1 VVAAGLAITCLAG
14 VIGWNL
20 LSFASRATSPILVQ
34 KNKNTADLEAQLE
47 RDFGDGGSPS
57 LLYDQSINNTLLAQA
72 HKAPHGKLIP
82 LMSTHEDITLRS
94 RLQQLFDSYGG
105 SFTPH
110 FYYFNPQDGSYV
122 EINGYAPV
130 PAASVIK
137 LPILLDYLLSLDEHN
152 IRMET
157 PLLYTEFHRAGGAGE
172 LQYRDPGLI
181 FSANHVAAD
190 MIRISD
196 NTCTNM
202 MISYLGGSEKVNRR
216 LADLGLKKTRI
227 RNWLPDLTGTNT
239 ISAYEIVTILN
250 NIDRSPLISNLTR
263 YNGLNIL
270 EQTHNRR
277 LLVNPLPG
285 DVRVAHKTGD
295 IGTSLGDSGIFYLP
309 DGRKYI
315 ISVQVERPFNDYTPR
330 DMIQKA
336 SRMVYEHVA
345 SQQLPDSS
353 IATRI

>member
-1 VVAAGLAITCLAG
+1 MAAGLAIACLAG
-14 VIGWNL
+14 VAGWNL
-20 LSFASRATSPILVQ
+20 FNFASRAATPVLAQ
-34 KNKNTADLEAQLE
+34 KSDNTADLTAQLE
-47 RDFGDGGSPS
+47 RDFGYGSTPS
-57 LLYDQSINNTLLAQA
+57 LLYDQSLDNGLLTHAYSA
-72 HKAPHGKLIP
+72 SHGKLMP
-82 LMSTHEDITLRS
+82 LMPSHEDIALRS
-94 RLQQLFDSYGG
+94 RLQQLFDSYGSG
-105 SFTPH
+105 FTPH
-110 FYYFNPQDGSYV
+110 FYYFNSQDGSYV

-137 LPILLDYLLSLDEHN
+137 LPILLDYLLSLDEHD

-157 PLLYTEFHRAGGAGE
+157 PLLYTEFHRAAGAGE
-172 LQYRDPGLI
+172 LQYQEPGLV
-181 FSANHVAAD
+181 FTANHVAAD

-202 MISYLGGSEKVNRR
+202 MISYLGGSDAVNRR
-216 LADLGLKKTRI
+216 LAELGLRQTRI

-239 ISAYEIVTILN
+239 ISAYEMATILN
-250 NIDRSPLISNLTR
+250 NIDRGPLISNLTR

-295 IGTSLGDSGIFYLP
+295 IGTSLGDSGIVYLP

-315 ISVQVERPFNDYTPR
+315 ISVQVERPYNDYTPR

-345 SQQLPDSS
+345 GQQMPDSS